1 MAGKT
6 WKEIHLYKR
15 RFWKAHIKVWKKSGL
30 TQNEYCRRNK
40 LKSNQLTYWKT
51 KFNKETPE
59 QVNFVPVPVN
69 IDNVHNVID
78 SGDSGVSVQLGKIQ
92 IRIHNDFNP
101 ACLVKVVSALEKRQ

>member
-6 WKEIHLYKR
+6 WKEVCLYKR
-15 RFWKAHIKVWKKSGL
+15 RFWKAHLKVWGKSGL

-51 KFNKETPE
+51 KFNKEIPE

-69 IDNVHNVID
+69 IDNVID
-78 SGDSGVSVQLGKIQ
+78 SGDSGVSVQLGTIQ

-101 ACLVKVVSALEKRQ
+101 ACLVKVMSALEKRR